1 MTSRILFACV
11 AVLMFV
17 AVGCAG
23 DGGLS
28 TPKGRSKTI
37 IRRITTRKSIA
48 VASVLALGVVMTVL
62 ALAFTNRTG
71 PNLPEPLPPM
81 TLTYEVYGPSVGVG
95 SRSIPAFK
103 ETRRL
108 DYRSQTDWKETVI
121 ESPTL
126 DLGRYGTGSNEGSY
140 RQLTGNIETEYDALT
155 DTTST
160 HTRGGTSVSL
170 PTKALRYAYHGTQ
183 PLGPNVTGEAV
194 TTDVRVCSADGVCAD
209 NVSGTKYAKGDGS
222 LVVYQGADFILP
234 VQDGDAFALKSVQIN
249 GQ

>member
-1 MTSRILFACV
+1 MT
-11 AVLMFV
+11 
-17 AVGCAG
+17 
-23 DGGLS
+23 
-28 TPKGRSKTI
+28 
-37 IRRITTRKSIA
+37 RRMTTRRGILIA
-48 VASVLALGVVMTVL
+48 SGVLALVTVL
-62 ALAFTNRTG
+62 GLVAFTGSATT
-71 PNLPEPLPPM
+71 PTLPDPMPPM
-81 TLTYEVYGPSVGVG
+81 TLEYEVYGDSVSVGG
-95 SRSIPAFK
+95 ESIAAFK

-108 DYRSQTDWKETVI
+108 EYRSQTDWKETVI